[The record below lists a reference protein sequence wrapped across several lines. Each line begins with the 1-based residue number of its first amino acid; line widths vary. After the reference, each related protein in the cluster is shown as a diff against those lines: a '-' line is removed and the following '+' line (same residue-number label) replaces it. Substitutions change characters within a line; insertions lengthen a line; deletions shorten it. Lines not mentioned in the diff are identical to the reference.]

1 MNLPPLPPN
10 AHAQPLL
17 PAQGAVELLFLLFH
31 GAGAHAGQMDGLAKA
46 LREQYPQAAIVAL
59 DAPQRLPSEAVDGCQ
74 WFDEAEQGLVAGVA
88 AALPGFVATVRQW
101 AQAFAL
107 DWPRVALAGF
117 SQGGLMALEAVQA
130 EAQLAGRVLSF
141 GAAPLA
147 RPVQAPEGCTL
158 HLLHGQRDEA
168 VPYAHVV
175 DAAQAWVDL
184 GADLTADVLPNV
196 HHEMAPALIERAMH
210 QLRTFIPARLWREAV
225 TTAAE
230 MEQADRQA
238 LNDRGTL
245 H

>member
-17 PAQGAVELLFLLFH
+17 PAHGPVELLFLLFH
-31 GAGAHAGQMDGLAKA
+31 GAGAHAGQMDGLAQA

-59 DAPQRLPSEAVDGCQ
+59 DAPHRLPSETVDGFR

-107 DWPRVALAGF
+107 DWPRVALGGF
-117 SQGGLMALEAVQA
+117 SQGGLMALEAVQT
-130 EAQLAGRVLSF
+130 EAQLAGRVMSF

-147 RPVQAPEGCTL
+147 PPVQAPEGCTL

-196 HHEMAPALIERAMH
+196 HHEMAPVLIERAMH

-225 TTAAE
+225 STASE

-238 LNDRGTL
+238 LNDRGPL

>member
-1 MNLPPLPPN
+1 MNLPPLPAH

-31 GAGAHAGQMDGLAKA
+31 GAGAHAGQMDGLAQA
-46 LREQYPQAAIVAL
+46 LRAQYPQAAIVAL
-59 DAPQRLPSEAVDGCQ
+59 DAPLRLPAKAIDGFQ

-107 DWPRVALAGF
+107 DWPRVALGGF

-130 EAQLAGRVLSF
+130 EARLAGRVMSF

-147 RPVQAPEGCTL
+147 RPVSAPEGCTL

-184 GADLTADVLPNV
+184 GADITADVLPHV
-196 HHEMAPALIERAMH
+196 HHEMAPVLIERAMH

-225 TTAAE
+225 STASE
-230 MEQADRQA
+230 MERADQQA